1 MYSSC
6 IAHQQGCLSLSSVLA
21 CQDFYCSVRFAALA
35 CGCRTVDGA
44 VIAAQRCLFCPE
56 LWMNAI
62 GQAGQDQ
69 AGELARHLNETEVA
83 VRNRFIP
90 IFMVPEA
97 AQYRNEQKH
106 LQLQRHQRRKHAPDV
121 IRAAAPMPDHV
132 QQRELLSTNAQN
144 TTVQKAVPAK
154 PAPAPQTDS
163 STFMMVMYG
172 LRNLVL
178 NIWYWLPTSEE
189 VLLWLSEYVPV
200 ADVLIMDYYRLRL
213 GSMPSQ
219 KVAWEVPVDPLDQ
232 ALHDAWV
239 HR

>member
-1 MYSSC
+1 
-6 IAHQQGCLSLSSVLA
+6 
-21 CQDFYCSVRFAALA
+21 
-35 CGCRTVDGA
+35 
-44 VIAAQRCLFCPE
+44 
-56 LWMNAI
+56 MNAI

-106 LQLQRHQRRKHAPDV
+106 LQLQRHQKRKHAPDV